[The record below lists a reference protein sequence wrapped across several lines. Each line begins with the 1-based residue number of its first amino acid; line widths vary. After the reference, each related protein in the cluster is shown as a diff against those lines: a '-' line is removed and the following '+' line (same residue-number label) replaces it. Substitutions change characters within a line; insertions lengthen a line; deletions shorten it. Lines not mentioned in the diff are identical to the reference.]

1 MKRGLL
7 LGIVTAMAMLFGA
20 GGPVSAGQSGET
32 TTLKKSITILQD
44 AAVGGRTVEHGKYD
58 AEITGGADPTLVIK
72 RDKQEIARVK
82 VRRADLA
89 TPAKYDR
96 VDVRPVDSGKQ
107 VVAIQ
112 FKGERAAF
120 EVVDDQGVALIEKP

>member
-1 MKRGLL
+1 MKHGVLL
-7 LGIVTAMAMLFGA
+7 AVVAAMAMFFGT
-20 GGPVSAGQSGET
+20 GGPVSAAQSGDAASI
-32 TTLKKSITILQD
+32 KKSITLVQD
-44 AAVGGRTVEHGKYD
+44 AALGGRTLEHGKYD
-58 AEITGGADPTLVIK
+58 AEITGGADPTLVIR
-72 RDKQEIARVK
+72 RDKQELARVK

-96 VDVRPVDSGKQ
+96 VDVRPAEAGKQ

>member
-1 MKRGLL
+1 MKHGLL
-7 LGIVTAMAMLFGA
+7 LGIVTAMALFFGA
-20 GGPVSAGQSGET
+20 GTPVSAGQSGDA
-32 TTLKKSITILQD
+32 TTLKKSITLLQD
-44 AAVGGRTVEHGKYD
+44 AAVGGRTLEHGKYD
-58 AEITGGADPTLVIK
+58 AEITGGADAQLVIK
-72 RDKQEIARVK
+72 RDKQEVARVK

-96 VDVRPVDSGKQ
+96 VDVRSAEAGKE